1 MLVNWAFLC
10 RNHAKR
16 KALVSLDCLS
26 SRVLQPA
33 NFFEFFSILILGT
46 ILLRLSPTMKECHT
60 AEFTLLQTAL
70 TEQELELTPD
80 GKYVRWANTNP
91 RHPRNWHPLR
101 KAYDI
106 GVIILLEFYT

>member
-1 MLVNWAFLC
+1 MLSERHLYPLIVVPLEYFYQ
-10 RNHAKR
+10 RI
-16 KALVSLDCLS
+16 SL
-26 SRVLQPA
+26 
-33 NFFEFFSILILGT
+33 NFFFNLVLGT
-46 ILLRLSPTMKECHT
+46 TLLRLYPTMKECHT